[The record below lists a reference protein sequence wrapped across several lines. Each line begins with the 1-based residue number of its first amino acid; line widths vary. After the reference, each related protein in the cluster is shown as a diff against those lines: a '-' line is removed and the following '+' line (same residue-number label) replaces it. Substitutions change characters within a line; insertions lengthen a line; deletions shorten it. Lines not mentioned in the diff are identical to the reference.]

1 MNIFFIIEN
10 KIITPKLSDSILG
23 GITRDSII
31 KLARN
36 KGYEVKEY
44 KISIN
49 ELYKANDENKLT
61 EVFGSGTAVTIGKI
75 KSINSSFGKINISSH
90 EITEKLKKELL
101 DIQYGRINDPF
112 NWSEK
117 INF

>member
-1 MNIFFIIEN
+1 M
-10 KIITPKLSDSILG
+10 SYQCRDSILG

-31 KLARN
+31 ELARN
-36 KGYEVKEY
+36 KGYEVKES

-75 KSINSSFGKINISSH
+75 KSINSSLGKINISSH
-90 EITEKLKKELL
+90 ESSHS
-101 DIQYGRINDPF
+101 YF
-112 NWSEK
+112 
-117 INF
+117 